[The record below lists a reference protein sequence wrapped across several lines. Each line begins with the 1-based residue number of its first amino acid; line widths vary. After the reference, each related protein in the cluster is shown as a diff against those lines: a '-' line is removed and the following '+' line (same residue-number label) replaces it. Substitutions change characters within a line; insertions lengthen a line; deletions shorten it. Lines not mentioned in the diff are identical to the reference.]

1 MSQKLQPENVTRVL
15 DGSRRMTSLQIA
27 TRIGATP
34 SGTHY
39 LLKAMLLDG
48 TVRRV
53 REHLAAE
60 KGART
65 VFVYFTSDP
74 QPVAKPYRDL
84 HLTETLTGYGAS
96 LGRHMALCLSVR
108 RAA

>member
-1 MSQKLQPENVTRVL
+1 MNQKLKPENVIRVL
-15 DGSRRMTSLQIA
+15 DDSRRMTSLQIA
-27 TRIGATP
+27 MRIGATP

-53 REHLAAE
+53 REHLAAD

-65 VFVYFTSDP
+65 AFVYFTSDP
-74 QPVAKPYRDL
+74 QPVAKPYHDL
-84 HLTETLTGYGAS
+84 HLTETLTGYSAT
-96 LGRHMALCLSVR
+96 LTRHMALCNTR
-108 RAA
+108 RFA